1 MRHYGNGS
9 RANEYRLGIDS
20 EKEIKETKEFLHQRE
35 LELRAAKER
44 EGKEAKARE
53 FAKLEQELRDLIGA

>member
-20 EKEIKETKEFLHQRE
+20 EKEIKEAKEFLHQRE

-44 EGKEAKARE
+44 EKREARARE
-53 FAKLEQELRDLIGA
+53 LAKLEAELHDLLGA

>member
-20 EKEIKETKEFLHQRE
+20 EKEIKEAKEFLQRRE

-44 EGKEAKARE
+44 EEKEARARKLT
-53 FAKLEQELRDLIGA
+53 KLEAELRDLIGA

>member
-20 EKEIKETKEFLHQRE
+20 EKEIKEAKEFLHQRE

-44 EGKEAKARE
+44 EKE
-53 FAKLEQELRDLIGA
+53 KLEPAS

>member
-20 EKEIKETKEFLHQRE
+20 EKEIKEAKEFLRQRE
-35 LELRAAKER
+35 LELRAAKEL
-44 EGKEAKARE
+44 EEKEARACE
-53 FAKLEQELRDLIGA
+53 LAKLEIELRDLIGA

>member
-20 EKEIKETKEFLHQRE
+20 EKEINEAKEFLRQRE

-44 EGKEAKARE
+44 EKREARARE
-53 FAKLEQELRDLIGA
+53 LAKLEAELRDLIGA

>member
-20 EKEIKETKEFLHQRE
+20 EKEIKETKEFLRQRG

-44 EGKEAKARE
+44 EEKEVRARE
-53 FAKLEQELRDLIGA
+53 LAKLEAELRDLIGA

>member
-20 EKEIKETKEFLHQRE
+20 EKEIKETKEFLRQRE

-44 EGKEAKARE
+44 EEKEVRARE
-53 FAKLEQELRDLIGA
+53 LAKLEDELRDLIGA

>member
-20 EKEIKETKEFLHQRE
+20 EKEIKEAKEFLRQRE
-35 LELRAAKER
+35 LELRAAKEL
-44 EGKEAKARE
+44 EEKEARVRE
-53 FAKLEQELRDLIGA
+53 LAKLEIELSDLIGA